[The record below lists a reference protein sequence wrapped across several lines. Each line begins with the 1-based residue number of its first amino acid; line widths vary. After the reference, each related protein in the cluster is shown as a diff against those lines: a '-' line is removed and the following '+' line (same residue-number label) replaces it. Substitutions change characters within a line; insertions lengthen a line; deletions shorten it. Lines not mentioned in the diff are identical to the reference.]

1 MSTPFDSLLAAVRSV
16 AHHHG
21 PSVGDTI
28 VVSDT
33 VSAAAS
39 AYEAIRNTLEYDE
52 EHLIRRNAIRR
63 IIKRR
68 IDDEGSHPLALDLL
82 RELVWARYLPNK
94 QVPESMVGSVAAVFE
109 KYRPLFIAAR
119 SDERRADTY
128 FDWLLDVVSTEVEYV
143 IEPPL
148 VDEALISLAYRE
160 LRQRMVWANPAVAEA
175 DRDLQLFI
183 AIHRAVA
190 KSNPA
195 TLRFRALTLYY
206 PAWPKAAPGDTVVAD
221 VAANLSAVADAVE
234 RQLRHPSAD
243 AMFRLARKHSIV
255 FHLLRDVAESDP
267 NAFEAAVLNGDI
279 GLLDNAISKAADRRY
294 DRFRKRLR
302 RSVLRAVL
310 FLFITKMFLAL
321 VLELPYEQL
330 IIKSTDTRPLL
341 VNILFH
347 PVLLAVIGL
356 SVSIPE
362 KKNTKKILEEVHAIL
377 GTGKDFSVTLKPGRS
392 NAGFGIVFR
401 LLYAL
406 MSLVTV
412 GAIAFALRSL
422 HFNVFSIVLFLFFLS
437 LVTFFGLKIRNSKRE
452 LVIVES
458 GNQTLGIISDILFLP
473 IIRTGRWISLRA
485 PRINVFLFFLDFII
499 EAPFKAAIRMVESW
513 LAFLREKKEEI

>member
-21 PSVGDTI
+21 PTGGDTI

-63 IIKRR
+63 IVKRR
-68 IDDEGSHPLALDLL
+68 IDSEGSHPLALNLL

-94 QVPESMVGSVAAVFE
+94 QVPESMIGSVGAVFE
-109 KYRPLFIAAR
+109 KYHPLFLAAR
-119 SDERRADTY
+119 ADERRADFY
-128 FDWLLDVVSTEVEYV
+128 FEWLLDVISTEVEYV

-160 LRQRMVWANPAVAEA
+160 LRQRMVWANPAVAEV
-175 DRDLQLFI
+175 DHDLQLYI

-206 PAWPKAAPGDTVVAD
+206 PAWPKAHAGDQVVAD
-221 VAANLSAVADAVE
+221 VAANLQAVADAVE

-243 AMFRLARKHSIV
+243 AMFRLARKHAIV
-255 FHLLRDVAESDP
+255 FHLIRDVAEADP
-267 NAFEAAVLNGDI
+267 HAFEAAVINKDI
-279 GLLDNAISKAADRRY
+279 GLLDAAIGKAAERRY
-294 DRFRKRLR
+294 DRFHKRLR
-302 RSVLRAVL
+302 RSVLRAVVFL
-310 FLFITKMFLAL
+310 FLTKMFLAL

-330 IIKSTDTRPLL
+330 ILKSADLRPLL

-347 PVLLAVIGL
+347 PLLLAVIGL

-362 KKNTKKILEEVHAIL
+362 KKNTKKILEEIHAFL
-377 GTGKDFSVTLKPGRS
+377 GVGKDFSVTLKPGRS
-392 NAGFGIVFR
+392 NGGLGVVFR
-401 LLYAL
+401 VLYGM

-412 GAIAFALRSL
+412 SAIAMGLHAL
-422 HFNVFSIVLFLFFLS
+422 HFNNFSIVLFLFFLS
-437 LVTFFGLKIRNSKRE
+437 LVMFFGLKIRNSKRE

-458 GNQTLGIISDILFLP
+458 GNQTFGILLDILFLP
-473 IIRTGRWISLRA
+473 IIRAGRWISLRA

-513 LAFLREKKEEI
+513 LAFLKEKKEEI